1 MFNVFGIVFLWCANF
16 GYWTG
21 GALWTVFFMST
32 MFGGMFVVIG
42 LYVTCMYYLG
52 SDMENL

>member
-1 MFNVFGIVFLWCANF
+1 MFNVFGIVFLWCASF

-21 GALWTVFFMST
+21 GVLWAVFFMTT
-32 MFGGMFVVIG
+32 MFGSMFVVIG

>member
-1 MFNVFGIVFLWCANF
+1 MFDVFGIVFLWCTSF

-21 GALWTVFFMST
+21 GALWTVFFMTT
-32 MFGGMFVVIG
+32 MFGSMFVVIG
-42 LYVTCMYYLG
+42 LYASIMYYLG

>member
-1 MFNVFGIVFLWCANF
+1 MFDVFGIVFLWCASF

-21 GALWTVFFMST
+21 GALWTAFFMTT
-32 MFGGMFVVIG
+32 MFGSMFVVIG
-42 LYVTCMYYLG
+42 LYVSVMYYLG